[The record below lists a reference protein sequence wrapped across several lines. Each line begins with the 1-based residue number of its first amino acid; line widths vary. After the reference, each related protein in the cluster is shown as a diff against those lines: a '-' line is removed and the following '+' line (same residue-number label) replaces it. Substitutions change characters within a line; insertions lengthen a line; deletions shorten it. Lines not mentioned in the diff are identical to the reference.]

1 MINIHQSRCD
11 ALVLLHPSDPGII
24 HVPLAGFSYE
34 HAERLQAQLWNV
46 LKEKRLLSRFRDAE
60 QEEETHRGIKPP
72 NRKARETDPMQLILS
87 ELWTQVVKLVVDTI
101 FPAVSTVLVTMFMM
115 IPMAKT
121 SVMLAHVQLQ
131 QQVTTYHLVPNWPSR
146 ISSVARCWDLL
157 G

>member
-1 MINIHQSRCD
+1 MINVHQSRCD
-11 ALVLLHPSDPGII
+11 ALVLRHHSDPGII

-87 ELWTQVVKLVVDTI
+87 ELWTQVVKPVVDTV
-101 FPAVSTVLVTMFMM
+101 FPAVSTVLVTRFML
-115 IPMAKT
+115 ISMAKT
-121 SVMLAHVQLQ
+121 SVMLAHVQL
-131 QQVTTYHLVPNWPSR
+131 
-146 ISSVARCWDLL
+146 
-157 G
+157 